1 MRRSTD
7 QKPEKSSAEA
17 IHWPSV
23 SFLWGAFK
31 RQFLIASLVALPVLV
46 AAVLILLNF
55 FPWKYS
61 STIAVIFDT
70 SESLNTGDNANIIA
84 SRIAGAYE
92 SAFSDNEFFE
102 NVSNR
107 INKEKGRFPGEDK
120 AGFMGG
126 LVASTKAFIGDIAP
140 KFQPASWTL
149 PPEVQQRNSFIEEI
163 KSSLSTTVIPAQFT
177 LALTGEAADGADAR
191 DLVREAMSQFI
202 EDELRRRQNQAK
214 AKIHELSALEAA
226 VLEEKEISNDGS
238 LALNQ
243 NNSERSLDP
252 EALELKKK
260 EQKLVQETLL
270 KIADFQRA
278 QSTQENRILLLK
290 DELNNLLSRKGLTH
304 PDVMQKQREI
314 NKLEAEP
321 VDAPIRSEVNRLKSQ
336 LRELQKSM
344 KGKGLPIDRSVQI
357 ASFPDESRR
366 TLTELTTQ
374 IRTLKN
380 LVDDLERDIQKPWE
394 SRRFTVVRKAEASAS
409 PSNKKMFF
417 AAAGAALAITGLT
430 FLLTMLIREMNQPF
444 VVAAEQMDRMYGVHP
459 TAELKPSWLQRH
471 SMFDAEQIRELRPQL
486 GQLVSKKRPELVLLD
501 AYRHIG
507 QLVDQM
513 QEHQVI
519 VVFDTG
525 AENHPDN
532 LAANLIRVLTVD
544 SGRRALFLSF
554 RGRDSHSEEN
564 TADLMAFL
572 AGKAEWKNVRLKGA
586 ADGSHDT
593 AYARDPLESLGA
605 FKEDLVLKLFKI
617 LREKYQVIVV
627 EAFPPAF
634 NAENGVLHQLA
645 DAVVLQVRLGETRH
659 EDLQRLLQ
667 FMDRRKIAAALMS

>member
-7 QKPEKSSAEA
+7 RSPEKSNTEA

-23 SFLWGAFK
+23 AYLWGAFK

-46 AAVLILLNF
+46 AAVLIVLNIV
-55 FPWKYS
+55 PWKYS

-70 SESLNTGDNANIIA
+70 SESLSTGDNANIIA
-84 SRIAGAYE
+84 SRITGAYE
-92 SAFSDNEFFE
+92 SAFADNEFFE
-102 NVSNR
+102 NVLNR
-107 INKEKGRFPGEDK
+107 INRGKSMEPGDDK
-120 AGFMGG
+120 AGFMSG
-126 LVASTKAFIGDIAP
+126 LITSTKAFIGEIAP
-140 KFQPASWTL
+140 KLQPASWTL
-149 PPEVQQRNSFIEEI
+149 SPEVQYRKSLIEEI
-163 KSSLSTTVIPAQFT
+163 KNSLTTSVFPAQFT
-177 LALTGEAADGADAR
+177 LSLTGEAKDGADAR

-202 EDELRRRQNQAK
+202 EDELRRRQNQAR
-214 AKIHELSALEAA
+214 AKIQELSALEAA
-226 VLEEKEISNDGS
+226 VLEEKEISNENS
-238 LALNQ
+238 PTLNP
-243 NNSERSLDP
+243 NNERSLDP
-252 EALELKKK
+252 EALELKKR

-321 VDAPIRSEVNRLKSQ
+321 VDAPIKSEVNRLKAQ
-336 LRELQKSM
+336 LRDLQKSM
-344 KGKGLPIDRSVQI
+344 KEKGLPIDRSVQI

-380 LVDDLERDIQKPWE
+380 MVEDLERDIKNPLE

-409 PSNKKMFF
+409 PSNKKWFYV
-417 AAAGAALAITGLT
+417 AVGAALAITGLT
-430 FLLTMLIREMNQPF
+430 FLLTMVIREMNQPL
-444 VVAAEQMDRMYGVHP
+444 VVASEQMDRMYGVHP
-459 TAELKPSWLQRH
+459 TAELNPAWLRRH

-486 GQLVSKKRPELVLLD
+486 GQLVSRKRPELVLLD

-554 RGRDSHSEEN
+554 RGRDSQSEEN

-572 AGKAEWKNVRLKGA
+572 AGKAEWKNVRLKGS